1 MTISF
6 FPIFFFQEYGL
17 APTGVNFVFIGTSIL
32 VVILSMA
39 TQRMSNCFCSRM
51 QIIVSTRIVA
61 TCCLVWMSFAT
72 PLWLQISLF
81 LVRGGTMRAT
91 VAICK
96 SILMDHVTRK
106 LRGCWNSFE
115 SIVACMSSASLV
127 VQGYLIDA
135 YGYKF
140 CFQITAA
147 FYSVALLVDMML
159 LSIVRDTNKQESAWI
174 LEEKVV
180 TGSVGRSGI
189 V

>member
-1 MTISF
+1 
-6 FPIFFFQEYGL
+6 
-17 APTGVNFVFIGTSIL
+17 
-32 VVILSMA
+32 
-39 TQRMSNCFCSRM
+39 
-51 QIIVSTRIVA
+51 
-61 TCCLVWMSFAT
+61 
-72 PLWLQISLF
+72 
-81 LVRGGTMRAT
+81 
-91 VAICK
+91 
-96 SILMDHVTRK
+96 
-106 LRGCWNSFE
+106 
-115 SIVACMSSASLV
+115 MSSASLV